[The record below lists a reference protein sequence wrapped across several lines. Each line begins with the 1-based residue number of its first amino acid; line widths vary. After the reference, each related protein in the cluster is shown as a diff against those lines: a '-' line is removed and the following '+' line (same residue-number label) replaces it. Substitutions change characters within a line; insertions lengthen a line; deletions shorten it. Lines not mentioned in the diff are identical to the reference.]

1 VTCIAYQLGLIDYS
15 KAYELQKRLH
25 RERLRGLISDTLL
38 LLEHPP
44 TLTIGRS
51 GNMGNVLVSK
61 KQLIQEGI
69 ALFSTDRGGDVTF
82 HGPGQL
88 VGYPI
93 IDLSNRGKDV
103 RRYVRDLETILIET
117 LRDFSIAADRD
128 EAHAGVWVGNEE
140 IAAIGLTV
148 RGWVTMHGFALNVNP
163 NLEHFSYIH
172 PCGFSDRR
180 ATSMANLLGHEV
192 SMKEIAH
199 SVITQFS
206 KIFATGIEIG
216 SPEVLTRAG

>member
-1 VTCIAYQLGLIDYS
+1 MTCIVYQLGLIDYS

-25 RERLRGLISDTLL
+25 RERLNGLISDTLL

-61 KQLIQEGI
+61 KQLAQEGI
-69 ALFSTDRGGDVTF
+69 ALFSIDRGGDVTF

-128 EAHAGVWVGNEE
+128 EAHAGVWVGDEE

-172 PCGFSDRR
+172 PCGFSDRS
-180 ATSMANLLGHEV
+180 AISMANLLGHDV

-206 KIFATGIEIG
+206 TIFATAIEIG
-216 SPEVLTRAG
+216 SPEVFTKAD